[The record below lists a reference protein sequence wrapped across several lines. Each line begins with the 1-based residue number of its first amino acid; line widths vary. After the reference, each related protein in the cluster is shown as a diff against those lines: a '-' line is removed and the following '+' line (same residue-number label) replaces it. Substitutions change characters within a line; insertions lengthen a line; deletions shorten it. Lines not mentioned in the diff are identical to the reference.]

1 MLVVCSPI
9 FVAFTKIIFRYDF
22 VAPLMTPIDSIMIK
36 ILCAELFKAAF
47 TH

>member
-22 VAPLMTPIDSIMIK
+22 VAPLMTPIDSTNDQNIVRRVI
-36 ILCAELFKAAF
+36 
-47 TH
+47 